1 VQVLK
6 TQLNMFEVRWH
17 ARGGQGAVTASRF
30 LSSAGVR
37 ENKQFQAFPEF
48 GTERMG
54 APIQAFTRIS
64 PEKIYLH
71 SQVQTPDAVVV
82 LDPSLLKVVDVTVGL
97 KDGGSLIVNSP
108 DKPAEV
114 RKQAKAEGRDIKIF
128 TVDADTIAREC
139 VGRPITNT
147 AMVGAFVRATGLLQ
161 FDNVREEL
169 RTQFGSRFKQ
179 SVVDGNIR
187 ALERAYE
194 EVVSE

>member
-1 VQVLK
+1 MQHLK
-6 TQLNMFEVRWH
+6 TKQEMFEVRWH
-17 ARGGQGAVTASRF
+17 ARGGQGAVTASRL

-37 ENKQFQAFPEF
+37 EHKHFQAFPEF

-54 APIQAFTRIS
+54 AAIQAFTRIS

-82 LDPSLLKVVDVTVGL
+82 LDPTLLKAVDVTAGL
-97 KDGGSLIVNSP
+97 KEGGSLIVNSP
-108 DKPAEV
+108 EKPAVV
-114 RKQAKAEGRDIKIF
+114 RKQAKAEGKNIKVF

-147 AMVGAFVRATGLLQ
+147 AMVGALVRSTGLLQ
-161 FDNVREEL
+161 FENVREQLREEL
-169 RTQFGSRFKQ
+169 AHRFRP
-179 SVVDGNIR
+179 SVVEGNIR

-194 EVVSE
+194 EVIAE

>member
-1 VQVLK
+1 LK
-6 TQLNMFEVRWH
+6 TKLNMFEVRWH

-30 LSSAGVR
+30 LSAAGVR

-64 PEKIYLH
+64 PEKIQLH

-82 LDPSLLKVVDVTVGL
+82 LDPSLLKTVDVIAGL
-97 KDGGSLIVNSP
+97 KDGGTLVVNSP
-108 DKPAEV
+108 DSPAV
-114 RKQAKAEGRDIKIF
+114 IRQQTKSEGKNIKVF

-147 AMVGAFVRATGLLQ
+147 AMVGALVRATGLLQ
-161 FDNVREEL
+161 FDNVRDEL
-169 RTQFGSRFKQ
+169 RATFGNRFKA
-179 SVVDGNIR
+179 SVVEGNIR

>member
-1 VQVLK
+1 LK
-6 TQLNMFEVRWH
+6 PKQDMFEVRWH

-30 LSSAGVR
+30 LSAAGVR
-37 ENKQFQAFPEF
+37 EGKYFQAFPEF

-54 APIQAFTRIS
+54 APIQAFTRVS
-64 PEKIYLH
+64 PERIYLH
-71 SQVQTPDAVVV
+71 SQVQAPDAVVV
-82 LDPSLLKVVDVTVGL
+82 LDPTLLKAVDVTAGL
-97 KDGGSLIVNSP
+97 KDGGTLIVNSA
-108 DKPAEV
+108 DDPATV
-114 RKQAKAEGRDIKIF
+114 RKQAKAEAKQIKVF

-147 AMVGAFVRATGLLQ
+147 AMVGALVRCTDLLQ

-169 RTQFGSRFKQ
+169 RATFGNRFKA
-179 SVVDGNIR
+179 SVVEGNIR